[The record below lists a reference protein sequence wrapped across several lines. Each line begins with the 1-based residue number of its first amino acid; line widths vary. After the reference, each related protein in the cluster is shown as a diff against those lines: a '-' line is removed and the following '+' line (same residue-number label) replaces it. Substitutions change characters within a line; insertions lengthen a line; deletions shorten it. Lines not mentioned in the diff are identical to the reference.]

1 MQQIINKKEL
11 DSCKNNL
18 NKNNLNKNNLNKNN
32 LNKNKNSTKLLTQ
45 KIRAKTNPKIIKYSI
60 KYNKTKRES
69 TKR

>member
-1 MQQIINKKEL
+1 MQQIINKNEL
-11 DSCKNNL
+11 HSCKNNL

-32 LNKNKNSTKLLTQ
+32 LNKNSTKLLTQ